1 MTNLGLA
8 DLMSGRRLFL
18 RLFVLALSVVY
29 LTRADGLLAQEAAV
43 DSTTIQRTD
52 PRLNEIQNRF
62 LNQQASALLGV
73 ANEVIVKF
81 SPQLPE
87 PLERR
92 LAMLLIDGVL
102 HDPYAPQR
110 RPVQEFFHARLEHA
124 LHQIEATRVEEG
136 AVIWKLYNHGFIVRT
151 ATVTFGF
158 DLVRAHSVR
167 ARPSREVIEGFVLSD
182 DLMRD
187 PVSQCDALFISHRH
201 RDHADEWVAGAF
213 IEQGK
218 PVVAPPEIWEGKPI
232 HPQITH
238 LEREAH
244 TVQTLPI
251 QGGKLDLQVVV
262 YPGHQGARIQN
273 NVPLVITPE
282 GMSFVQT
289 GDQWSDD
296 FDDFDWIDEVSQH
309 HEVDVLMPNCWTTD
323 IVRMVQGFDPAVVIT
338 GHENEMGHTIDH
350 REPYWLSYQRKT
362 GSERFGGNPDVGYDH
377 PLVLMTWGESY
388 HYKPTAR

>member
-1 MTNLGLA
+1 MKTTH
-8 DLMSGRRLFL
+8 
-18 RLFVLALSVVY
+18 FVLALSVVY
-29 LTRADGLLAQEAAV
+29 LTQADGLLAQEATP
-43 DSTTIQRTD
+43 DSTTIQRID
-52 PRLNEIQNRF
+52 PRLSETQNRF

-73 ANEVIVKF
+73 ANEVIVRF
-81 SPQLPE
+81 PPQLPE

-102 HDPYAPQR
+102 HDPYAPLR
-110 RPVQEFFHARLEHA
+110 PPVQAFFHARLEHA
-124 LHQIEATRVEEG
+124 LHQIEDTRVEEG

-167 ARPSREVIEGFVLSD
+167 ARPSREVIEGFVLED

-187 PVSQCDALFISHRH
+187 LVSQCDALFISHRH
-201 RDHADEWVAGAF
+201 WDHADEWVAGAF

-232 HPQITH
+232 HQQITH

-244 TVQTLPI
+244 TVQRLPI
-251 QGGKLDLQVVV
+251 QEGELDLQVVV

-296 FDDFDWIDEVSQH
+296 LDDFDWIDEVSQH

-362 GSERFGGNPDVGYDH
+362 GSERFGGDPEVGYDH

-388 HYKPTAR
+388 HYKPTVR